1 MVLLQEKKS
10 ESPSPF
16 SVLPSC
22 GRALQKKGGITTQPY
37 FPKYL
42 APHWGSLRPSVLH
55 YSKQTSSNKTYLQ
68 LVNCCISVQLRD
80 N

>member
-1 MVLLQEKKS
+1 MITRKKS

-22 GRALQKKGGITTQPY
+22 GQALWKKGGITTKTH

-55 YSKQTSSNKTYLQ
+55 YSKQTSSNEIYLQ
-68 LVNCCISVQLRD
+68 LINCCS
-80 N
+80 